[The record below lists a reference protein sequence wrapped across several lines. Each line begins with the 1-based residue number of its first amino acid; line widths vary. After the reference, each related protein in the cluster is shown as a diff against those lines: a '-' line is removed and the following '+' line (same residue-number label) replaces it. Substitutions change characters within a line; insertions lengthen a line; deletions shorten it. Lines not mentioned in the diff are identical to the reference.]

1 MAYTAA
7 RVVPAN
13 GGPPYRIIGNQKETI
28 TDVTITTY
36 TASGEPITAAD
47 LGLNAID
54 FANAKIQSS
63 AGGSA
68 TAVEAAFVG
77 TQTAPLVKLNLATGA
92 DGAIGATNTVVR
104 VTARGY

>member
-7 RVVPAN
+7 RVN
-13 GGPPYRIIGNQKETI
+13 SGGLAYRNVGAEKETI

-47 LGLNAID
+47 LGLGSVNSTD
-54 FANAKIQSS
+54 CTIQSVS
-63 AGGSA
+63 GAGG
-68 TAVEAAFVG
+68 TAVEAVDTG
-77 TQTAPLVKLNLATGA
+77 TSIAPKLKLNLATGA

-104 VTARGY
+104 VIARGV